1 MATTPEHQAARS
13 GIRKVLAVLV
23 AVGLAFFIGSFFIL
37 GS

>member
-13 GIRKVLAVLV
+13 GIRKVIAVLV
-23 AVGLAFFIGSFFIL
+23 AVALSFFIGSFFIL